1 MARLFVSGALAVVAC
16 LLVAGCGSGGEARK
30 APTPH
35 AAKECRLTVAQKRA
49 VARAQADIRR
59 LRRIQ
64 APLHTFSQRGT
75 PAQERV
81 TGQFLADLTRVRLPI
96 DTRAKLIEQLLSEKD
111 FATHRAAVLSNS
123 LLPEKYRD
131 PDLSQLACEVKGKT
145 NNIDFDLE

>member
-96 DTRAKLIEQLLSEKD
+96 DTRAKLIHLAK
-111 FATHRAAVLSNS
+111 AAVGLCG
-123 LLPEKYRD
+123 LCF
-131 PDLSQLACEVKGKT
+131 QG
-145 NNIDFDLE
+145 LEAEEPVVSGHLGEPRCS